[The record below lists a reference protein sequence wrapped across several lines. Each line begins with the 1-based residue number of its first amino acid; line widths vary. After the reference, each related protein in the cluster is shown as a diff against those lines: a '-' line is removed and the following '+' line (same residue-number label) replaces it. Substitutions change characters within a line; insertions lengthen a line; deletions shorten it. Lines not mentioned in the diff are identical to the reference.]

1 MTSAKAEPE
10 LYASRTKIYSKLVT
24 GTFRKIKWIVMALTL
39 SIYYFTPWIRWQ
51 RAGDIPDQAVL
62 IDFQAQ
68 RFYFFFIEIWPQ
80 EFYYITGLLILAAMG
95 LFLTTS
101 VAGRVWCGYS
111 CPQTVWTDLFIHIE
125 RWVEGDRNK
134 RIRLDRAPWS
144 LSKASKKVLKHFLW
158 ILVSAATGGAWI
170 FYFADAPTLAREFF
184 VLEAP
189 ATAYFS
195 MGFFTV
201 STYLLGGLAREQVC
215 TFMCPWPRIQ
225 GAMFDEE
232 SFLISYRGYR
242 GEPRGPHKKSAT
254 WEGRG
259 DCVDCNQCV
268 VACPMGIDIRDG
280 IQLECIQC
288 ALCID
293 ACDDIMSKIG
303 RPKGLISYETSGNLV
318 RRASGEEPEVK
329 LLRPRTMVY
338 VAIMGLVATLMLVS
352 LLTRSDVDVNIIR
365 DRSPVFVKLSDGS
378 IRNGFTIR
386 VLNKQ
391 HVARTFDIETS
402 GLDGAVLT
410 NGQVGGDKGDITVT
424 VGPDT
429 HHAVR
434 FFVSLPIGSAG
445 AKEIDASAPIRFIIR
460 DRISGLEISETTV
473 FRGPNIRGPSK

>member
-39 SIYYFTPWIRWQ
+39 SIYYLTPWIRWE

-144 LSKASKKVLKHFLW
+144 LSKASKKVLKHSLW

-242 GEPRGPHKKSAT
+242 GEPRGPHKKNAS
-254 WEGRG
+254 WDGRG

-303 RPKGLISYETSGNLV
+303 RPKGLIAYETSGNLV
-318 RRASGEEPEVK
+318 RRARGENPEVK

-352 LLTRSDVDVNIIR
+352 STMAPKPKSALRG
-365 DRSPVFVKLSDGS
+365 KLA
-378 IRNGFTIR
+378 GF
-386 VLNKQ
+386 KSS
-391 HVARTFDIETS
+391 FS
-402 GLDGAVLT
+402 M
-410 NGQVGGDKGDITVT
+410 
-424 VGPDT
+424 
-429 HHAVR
+429 
-434 FFVSLPIGSAG
+434 
-445 AKEIDASAPIRFIIR
+445 ASR
-460 DRISGLEISETTV
+460 
-473 FRGPNIRGPSK
+473 